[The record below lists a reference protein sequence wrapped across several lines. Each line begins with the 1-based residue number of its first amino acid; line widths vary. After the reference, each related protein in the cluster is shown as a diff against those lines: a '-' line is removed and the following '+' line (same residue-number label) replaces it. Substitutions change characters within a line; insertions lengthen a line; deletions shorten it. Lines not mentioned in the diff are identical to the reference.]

1 MRTIFAVFSSLTL
14 VVFAAK
20 GDYIIKQ
27 EVETMGHVQQIGM
40 KIKGA
45 KARLD
50 TEQTSTIIDSNTGET
65 IMLIHGQKV
74 FLKIAPEQLKAQS
87 EAVKSLMGTK
97 ADETPSGIEL
107 KPTGKRQSINGYE
120 TEEYV
125 TNLNGTDMSIFISKD
140 FPDYMKIIEA
150 VDVVQRGPG
159 MDIFRTMAISPAKY
173 PGMPI
178 RTEAKFLGQRVVVTL
193 KSVQQT
199 DLTDADFSL
208 PADYKELN
216 PGGLPGKTNPSQ

>member
-1 MRTIFAVFSSLTL
+1 MRTIFAVFGSLAL
-14 VVFAAK
+14 VAFAAK

-27 EVETMGHVQQIGM
+27 EVETMGHVQQVVM

-65 IMLIHGQKV
+65 TMLIHGQKV

-97 ADETPSGIEL
+97 GDATPSPVEL
-107 KPTGKRQSINGYE
+107 KPTGRKQSINGYE

-125 TNLNGTDMSIFISKD
+125 TSINGADMSIFISKD
-140 FPDYMKIIEA
+140 FPDFRKVVEA
-150 VDVVQRGPG
+150 LNIVQKGPG
-159 MDIFRTMAISPAKY
+159 MDIFRSMAISPSEY

-193 KSVQQT
+193 ESVEQT
-199 DLTDADFSL
+199 DLSDADFSI
-208 PADYKELN
+208 PPDYKELN
-216 PGGLPGKTNPSQ
+216 PRQPEKRNSQ